1 MTLANKIKAL
11 CKEKNISVH
20 KLEMELGFGNGYIMR
35 LTDAMPTDRAVKVA
49 EYFGLPS
56 DYFLPG
62 QQKKDSAPQNPLII
76 KIMNT
81 ASTLSEAELKELL
94 SFADYIQSKHKG
106 S

>member
-49 EYFGLPS
+49 KYFGLPS

-62 QQKKDSAPQNPLII
+62 QQKR
-76 KIMNT
+76 
-81 ASTLSEAELKELL
+81 TLLRRTL
-94 SFADYIQSKHKG
+94 
-106 S
+106 